1 MAPHSS
7 ELTLE
12 QNEIILQLSNEGYSS
27 HKIQDLIAINPRTI
41 QKFLKRVRERGS
53 IESLPRSGRKRKTTV
68 RDDRYLLRSVKINRR
83 HTLKDVTN
91 RFRSR
96 TGCDVSCRTV
106 KQRLNQEGYKRC
118 VISKK
123 TTISQI
129 NRERRNRFFIQKLQW
144 TVANH
149 WFSIIFSDETKIML
163 GNNNKI
169 YVWRKADEK
178 LRPECLG
185 VRGDRETTC
194 RASVMFWGCITF
206 DGVGTLKAI
215 EGNM

>member
-1 MAPHSS
+1 MCYFKENNHF
-7 ELTLE
+7 
-12 QNEIILQLSNEGYSS
+12 SNKS
-27 HKIQDLIAINPRTI
+27 
-41 QKFLKRVRERGS
+41 
-53 IESLPRSGRKRKTTV
+53 RK
-68 RDDRYLLRSVKINRR
+68 
-83 HTLKDVTN
+83 
-91 RFRSR
+91 
-96 TGCDVSCRTV
+96 
-106 KQRLNQEGYKRC
+106 
-118 VISKK
+118 KK
-123 TTISQI
+123 S
-129 NRERRNRFFIQKLQW
+129 FFIQKLQW